1 MASMT
6 KKHEFSPVLLISS
19 SQVLLKSTFF
29 PKVNSFS
36 LRTLLLI
43 IETMQLP
50 MGIII
55 TNLESTSEIDVCT
68 LQARNNN

>member
-1 MASMT
+1 
-6 KKHEFSPVLLISS
+6 
-19 SQVLLKSTFF
+19 
-29 PKVNSFS
+29 
-36 LRTLLLI
+36 
-43 IETMQLP
+43 MQLP